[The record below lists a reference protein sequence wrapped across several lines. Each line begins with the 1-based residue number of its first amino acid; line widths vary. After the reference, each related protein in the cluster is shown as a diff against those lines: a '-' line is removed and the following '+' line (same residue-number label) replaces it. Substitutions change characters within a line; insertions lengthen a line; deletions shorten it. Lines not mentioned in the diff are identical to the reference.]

1 MVNNDSE
8 EIKDLFCRPVDERA
22 LLSFCF
28 KDISNYY
35 TLSSKITESDFL
47 RIEHSNLFTIF
58 GILHRN
64 GTNCFDLPLVVAAAQ
79 EYGGLNS
86 LGGLEYV
93 QSVYNMFVSENNFDI
108 YLKNVLQA
116 STKYKLYNLL
126 LVNLSF
132 IANNAKDGIEVSDL
146 IGRVETNIL
155 DLSTES
161 KAIKEPINLG
171 DNIRNLI
178 ESRRFTKVDMIGL
191 STGFPILD
199 KQIDGLIPGTLNI
212 VAARLKMGKSSFLS
226 NIAAH
231 VAYRSGVPVLYIDT
245 EMPYDQWADR
255 IVACISGV
263 EERII
268 KHGGYSDDVYNLLLN
283 KCVRI
288 IEKGKLWHEFM
299 PGYTIEKLTAL
310 VKKFHLKHNIGL
322 LVFDYIKEPDLSS
335 NVAQRKEYQVL
346 GDVTTKLKD
355 LAGELNIPVLA
366 AVQINREG
374 EIADSDRIARY
385 ADVIAFWGLREDKE
399 IKDFPG
405 GGGYKLWIKDSRRGG
420 ITPKEGIGYH
430 FFREK
435 LSIKE
440 VDISEQMLK
449 DRFLKGVLNAHA
461 LDEIR

>member
-1 MVNNDSE
+1 MDNKQV

-22 LLSFCF
+22 LLAFCF
-28 KDISNYY
+28 RDIGHYY
-35 TLSSKITESDFL
+35 TLSSKLTENDFL
-47 RIEHSNLFTIF
+47 RLEHSNLFTIF
-58 GILHRN
+58 GAIHKQ
-64 GTNCFDLPLVVAAAQ
+64 GASSFDLPLVVAVAQ
-79 EYGGLNS
+79 ELGILNN
-86 LGGLEYV
+86 LGGIDYL
-93 QSVYNMFVSENNFDI
+93 QSINNMLVSDINFDV

-116 STKYKLYNLL
+116 STKYKLYCILTDNI
-126 LVNLSF
+126 SF
-132 IANNAKDGIEVSDL
+132 IANNAKDGLEASDL

-171 DNIRNLI
+171 DNVRELI
-178 ESRRFTKVDMIGL
+178 ESRRHIKVEMMGI

-212 VAARLKMGKSSFLS
+212 IAARLKMGKSSFLS

-255 IVACISGV
+255 IIACISGV

-268 KHGGYSDDVYNLLLN
+268 KHGGYTDEVYNILIN
-283 KCVRI
+283 KCVKI

-310 VKKFHLKHNIGL
+310 AKKFHLKHNIGL

-335 NVAQRKEYQVL
+335 NVNNRKEYQLL

-366 AVQINREG
+366 AVQINRDG

-385 ADVIAFWGLREDKE
+385 ADVIAFWGVRDAKE

-435 LSIKE
+435 LSIRE

-449 DRFLKGVLNAHA
+449 DRLLKGVLNAHS
-461 LDEIR
+461 LDEIQ